1 MAEIPQK
8 GNRGVVLIV
17 DRDEAVR
24 TMVAALLR
32 RAGFTTRGY
41 ADCDAIGADAEQTA
55 AAIVRDVDLSARN
68 RAAALEE
75 IERVPAEVLRRT
87 VIMTTAPA
95 AVVKNAALAKAFA
108 VVRKPFEVSA
118 LVDAVRRCSEQSR
131 QHRVRGSHRGADLEE
146 GSAATVNVAR
156 VERFLRSVPKLRA
169 LLGSESRTMHELLLG
184 NEMRRTTLELA
195 NVLYAAAQLERD
207 RKRAAVLLGAARAAA
222 ELAGAPAPLPAYAR
236 SH

>member
-1 MAEIPQK
+1 M
-8 GNRGVVLIV
+8 VLIV
-17 DRDEAVR
+17 ERDEAVR

-32 RAGFTTRGY
+32 RAGFTTRGF
-41 ADCDAIGADAEQTA
+41 ADGEAIGADVEQSA

-75 IERVPAEVLRRT
+75 LERTPAEVLRRT

-108 VVRKPFEVSA
+108 VVRKPFEVAA

-131 QHRVRGSHRGADLEE
+131 QHRVRGQHRGTDREE
-146 GSAATVNVAR
+146 GSAARVDVAR

-169 LLGSESRTMHELLLG
+169 LLGRESRTTHELLLG
-184 NEMRRTTLELA
+184 SEMRRTTLELA
-195 NVLYAAAQLERD
+195 KVLYAAAQIERD
-207 RKRAAVLLGAARAAA
+207 RKRAAVLLGAALAAE
-222 ELAGAPAPLPAYAR
+222 ELAGRAPAPLQAAGR
-236 SH
+236 NH